1 MRFKMKQSQQGLWYF
16 VIEAAG
22 NYETLATS
30 EMYESRRACQ
40 HAIEL
45 IRTGAASATVTEE
58 VAAGAR

>member
-1 MRFKMKQSQQGLWYF
+1 MRFKIKQSQQGQWYF

-30 EMYESRRACQ
+30 EMYQSRSACE

-45 IRTGAASATVTEE
+45 IRQQASAATVSDQ
-58 VAAGAR
+58 AATGR